1 MEPGPGSVLW
11 RLTLRPA
18 GKQKPDPSLQPCL
31 HLLLSLLTP
40 QTSSVRWAGE
50 SHSHTWDNGAD
61 QRIKSPAPCPPGGGG
76 FLQGPGGP
84 DHQKHSL
91 WSWGSACGE
100 DRRGPS
106 RYRHARLSVL
116 TIAIHVNMQPLKLNK
131 KQTNYKGYLPSHI
144 NHGPWGVY
152 ARTPDFGS

>member
-1 MEPGPGSVLW
+1 MRATPIPGIVELIKESNPLPLVLPGV
-11 RLTLRPA
+11 
-18 GKQKPDPSLQPCL
+18 
-31 HLLLSLLTP
+31 
-40 QTSSVRWAGE
+40 
-50 SHSHTWDNGAD
+50 
-61 QRIKSPAPCPPGGGG
+61 GGL
-76 FLQGPGGP
+76 LQGPGGP
-84 DHQKHSL
+84 DHQKHNL

-106 RYRHARLSVL
+106 RYRHARLSGL

-152 ARTPDFGS
+152 ARTPDFSS